1 MKINFDLNK
10 LGPIQ
15 RKRWRITYHEI
26 GHVIG
31 YIHCK
36 YPFDYV
42 TIVPNGSRYGH
53 VKSPDLDES
62 NLTVQE
68 LEMCSIILLAG
79 EAIDRR
85 LFGWHDWY
93 ECGGNSDFKEL
104 YRLHK
109 RKYESPPFL
118 TNTCR
123 SANYFFRLCRKV
135 SVILSQYEKE
145 IHVLAHELKKEKT
158 LTYVQVLEILNRVDQ
173 DQVVFKVAISKRQ
186 RSPHEDDLHSFAE
199 LL

>member
-1 MKINFDLNK
+1 MNINFDTNK

-26 GHVIG
+26 GHVIA

-42 TIVPNGSRYGH
+42 TIVPNGCRA
-53 VKSPDLDES
+53 DEN

-68 LEMCSIILLAG
+68 LEMCSIMFLAG

-104 YRLHK
+104 HKLHK
-109 RKYESPPFL
+109 RKYESPPFIS
-118 TNTCR
+118 NTCR
-123 SANYFFRLCRKV
+123 SANYFFRFCRKV
-135 SVILSQYEKE
+135 SVILGQYEKE
-145 IHVLAHELKKEKT
+145 IHVLAHELKKKKT
-158 LTYVQVLEILNRVDQ
+158 LTYDQVLEILNRVDQ
-173 DQVVFKVAISKRQ
+173 AQVVFKRAISKRQ
-186 RSPHEDDLHSFAE
+186 RCWSPHEHDLK

>member
-26 GHVIG
+26 GHVIA
-31 YIHCK
+31 YIHCN

-42 TIVPNGSRYGH
+42 TIVRNGNVAGH

-68 LEMCSIILLAG
+68 LETCSIILLAG

-85 LFGWHDWY
+85 LFGSHNFWQ
-93 ECGGNSDFKEL
+93 CGGGRDFHEL
-104 YRLHK
+104 RRLHK
-109 RKYESPPFL
+109 LKSESAVAGSRRASHFSRP
-118 TNTCR
+118 
-123 SANYFFRLCRKV
+123 YRKV
-135 SVILSQYEKE
+135 CAILTRYEKE
-145 IHVLAHELKKEKT
+145 IHVLAHELKKKKT
-158 LTYVQVLEILNRVDQ
+158 LTYNEVREILLRVDQ
-173 DQVVFKVAISKRQ
+173 TQVMFKGEISKRHRRNLYLNSSCQ
-186 RSPHEDDLHSFAE
+186 IDDLPF
-199 LL
+199 